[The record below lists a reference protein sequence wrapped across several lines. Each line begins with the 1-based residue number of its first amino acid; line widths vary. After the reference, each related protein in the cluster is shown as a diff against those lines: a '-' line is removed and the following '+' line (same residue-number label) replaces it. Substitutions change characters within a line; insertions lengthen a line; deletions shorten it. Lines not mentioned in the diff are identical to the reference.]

1 MTKGRHATIGLGN
14 PTLYFR
20 LIGRLFIYRLLVCND
35 LDMKSMTCKQLGG
48 PCDLVHSG
56 EDANVII
63 KSQDKHLRE
72 AVKAGDSSHEE
83 ALQAMKGRWK
93 NPIKG
98 MGWYNQVKKDFAA
111 L

>member
-1 MTKGRHATIGLGN
+1 
-14 PTLYFR
+14 
-20 LIGRLFIYRLLVCND
+20 
-35 LDMKSMTCKQLGG
+35 MKTMTCKDLGG
-48 PCDLVHSG
+48 PCDFAHSG

-72 AVKAGDSSHEE
+72 AVKAGDASHEE
-83 ALQAMKGRWK
+83 ALKAMKGRWK
-93 NPIKG
+93 NPFAG

>member
-1 MTKGRHATIGLGN
+1 
-14 PTLYFR
+14 
-20 LIGRLFIYRLLVCND
+20 
-35 LDMKSMTCKQLGG
+35 MKSMTCKQLGG

-56 EDANVII
+56 EDANVVI
-63 KSQDKHLRE
+63 KSQDRHLRE